1 MFKRKLLWLSL
12 LISTT
17 TVVILVSLTTA
28 YFSDLVVSSNN
39 IIKTGRL
46 EVLVEESLD
55 NSEGSFTSIKNKT
68 LFLEDDLLWQPA
80 TYTYRYIKVSNV
92 GSLALNYKLS
102 LEKIAQEEKALDKQ
116 IQVYF
121 IEDLNIIDLNNFI
134 TKNNIIPKNLSDLLS
149 DENSYLTLDT
159 NLKPKE
165 SKTYLLML
173 YMKDDANN
181 TYQEMATSA
190 FSLNVYAS
198 QLTDSSLAR

>member
-116 IQVYF
+116 IKC
-121 IEDLNIIDLNNFI
+121 I
-134 TKNNIIPKNLSDLLS
+134 LSKI
-149 DENSYLTLDT
+149 LTL
-159 NLKPKE
+159 
-165 SKTYLLML
+165 
-173 YMKDDANN
+173 
-181 TYQEMATSA
+181 
-190 FSLNVYAS
+190 
-198 QLTDSSLAR
+198 

>member
-12 LISTT
+12 LIITT

-39 IIKTGRL
+39 IFKTGRL

-55 NSEGSFTSIKNKT
+55 NSEGSFTSIKNKP
-68 LFLEDDLLWQPA
+68 LSLEDDLLWQPA

-92 GSLALNYKLS
+92 GSRALKYKLL
-102 LEKIAQEEKALDKQ
+102 LEKIDQEEKALDSQ

-121 IEDLNIIDLNNFI
+121 IEDLDIIDLNNFI
-134 TKNNIIPKNLSDLLS
+134 IENDIKPKYLSDLLS
-149 DENSYLTLDT
+149 DEKSYLTSDI
-159 NLKPKE
+159 NLEPNE

-173 YMKDDANN
+173 YLKDDANN
-181 TYQEMATSA
+181 TYQDVSTSP
-190 FSLNVYAS
+190 FSLSVYAS
-198 QLTDSSLAR
+198 QLTDASLAR

>member
-55 NSEGSFTSIKNKT
+55 KSEGSFTSIKDKT

-134 TKNNIIPKNLSDLLS
+134 IENNINPKYLSDLLS
-149 DENSYLTLDT
+149 DEDSYLTLDT

-198 QLTDSSLAR
+198 QLTDASLAR

>member
-134 TKNNIIPKNLSDLLS
+134 TENNINPKYLSDLLS

>member
-17 TVVILVSLTTA
+17 TLVILVSLTTA
-28 YFSDLVVSSNN
+28 YFSDLVVTSNN

-134 TKNNIIPKNLSDLLS
+134 IENNINPKYLSDLLS
-149 DENSYLTLDT
+149 DEDSYLTLDT

-198 QLTDSSLAR
+198 QLTDASLAR